1 MMKGLLCAFVLIVCS
16 LVSVSLPAQNRKAK
30 GNLFIIGGGNRSEAL
45 IRKMVTTADIR
56 DNDYIVVLPMA
67 SAEPETGYAFISR
80 QLAPHTKVV
89 VRNFDFS
96 KHDVN
101 DRRWL
106 DSLRAARLIY
116 ILGGDQNRFMKVVL
130 NTSVYEAYP

>member
-1 MMKGLLCAFVLIVCS
+1 MMKGILSAIIFVLAGMVT
-16 LVSVSLPAQNRKAK
+16 VSVHAQSRNAK
-30 GNLFIIGGGNRSEAL
+30 GSLFIIGGGNRSEAL
-45 IRKMVTTADIR
+45 IKKMVTTADFR
-56 DNDYIVVLPMA
+56 NNDYVVVLPMA

-80 QLAPHTKVV
+80 QLAPHTNVV

-101 DRRWL
+101 DRVWL
-106 DSLRAARLIY
+106 DSLRGARLIY

-130 NTSVYEAYP
+130 